1 MKNKP
6 ERNKTVKKSKE
17 KTEKKPVK
25 TLGGT
30 SFKNSKK
37 KKKIQKEKNAEEKKV
52 VTKNRQLKIKI
63 KHLEKELERIQKCC
77 AENKVDKKSAAE
89 KLTIE
94 QKLKRL
100 YDTKKAHDIAYE

>member
-1 MKNKP
+1 MTNKP
-6 ERNKTVKKSKE
+6 EKKSKE
-17 KTEKKPVK
+17 KPEKKPAK
-25 TLGGT
+25 ILGGT

-37 KKKIQKEKNAEEKKV
+37 KKKIQKEKNVEVKKV
-52 VTKNRQLKIKI
+52 VTKNRQLKVKI
-63 KHLEKELERIQKCC
+63 KHLEKELERIEKCC
-77 AENKVDKKSAAE
+77 LENKGSDKKSAAE